1 MKRKLLYILLDGVG
15 DRPHPDLNNLT
26 PLEAAKTPNLDKL
39 AGMSKSGLVYT
50 VGKGIAP
57 ESDIAVFCMLG
68 YEFEEKGYMG
78 RGVVEAIGAGMDFKD
93 GDLAL
98 RANFATVDEELNV
111 IDRRAGRDIKDE
123 EAKELIKAINERVKI
138 EGVEIS
144 AIHTVAHRA
153 VVRFRREGGLS
164 ANISN
169 TDPAYKRIGGMG
181 VVKVAGKMKVEKAL
195 PLDDNPKSKIS
206 AEIVNEFTRQVFEVL
221 KDHPVNK
228 RRIEKGKLP
237 ANILL
242 MRDASDTLPKLPTM
256 SEKYGLSFAIIAD
269 MPVELGIGRI
279 VGMEAIKSKAI
290 DDYRDKVDIVRRALE
305 DHDAVYVHIKGPDEP
320 GHDGRAI
327 LKKEVI
333 ERIDKEFFKP
343 LINEVWSEEVLVVV
357 SSDHATPCALKA
369 HSDDPV
375 PVIYSA
381 SWIKS
386 DGTSR
391 FTEREAERGSI
402 GTIRGV
408 DVLKKAI
415 EFMKAE

>member
-39 AGMSKSGLVYT
+39 ASMSKSGLVYT

-111 IDRRAGRDIKDE
+111 IDRRAGRDIRDE
-123 EAKELIKAINERVKI
+123 EAKELIRAINERVKI

-195 PLDDNPKSKIS
+195 PLDDDPKSRVS
-206 AEIVNEFTRQVFEVL
+206 AKIVNEFTRQAFEVL

-228 RRIEKGKLP
+228 KRMKEGRLP

-256 SEKYGLSFAIIAD
+256 FEKYGLNFAIIAD

-279 VGMEAIKSKAI
+279 VGMKAIRSKAI
-290 DDYRDKVDIVRRALE
+290 DDYRDKVDIVKRALE
-305 DHDAVYVHIKGPDEP
+305 DYDAVYVHIKGPDEP
-320 GHDGRAI
+320 GHDGKAI

-343 LINEVWSEEVLVVV
+343 LISEVWSEKILVVV

-402 GTIRGV
+402 GTIRGI
-408 DVLKKAI
+408 DVLKQAI